1 LPVLAD
7 ELRRQ
12 VPRKGAAVSDERIW
26 QIRLP
31 DGSMWIA
38 EDSRPDN
45 PRASWIYARSTAD
58 MFAREVGGTVVEV
71 TRRQKEKLLDQ
82 EIASALNEPKPAQ
95 KTPKAAKTPKT
106 RTRPFPRAAQRAIRK
121 AILEN
126 VPLKHAARSAV
137 DTARDEAADDAEHS
151 AALRTLKA
159 GLPATLWIGYDPD
172 KDFAMVNTVAP
183 VWVNEDPQGEDP
195 RHWMQIERDEIARIL
210 VEAA

>member
-1 LPVLAD
+1 
-7 ELRRQ
+7 
-12 VPRKGAAVSDERIW
+12 VSDERIW

-45 PRASWIYARSTAD
+45 PRASWIYARATAD

-82 EIASALNEPKPAQ
+82 EIASALAEPKP
-95 KTPKAAKTPKT
+95 TPKT
-106 RTRPFPRAAQRAIRK
+106 TKAPKAPKMRTRPFARAAQRAIRT
-121 AILEN
+121 AILES
-126 VPLKHAARSAV
+126 VPLNHAARSAV
-137 DTARDEAADDAEHS
+137 DTARDEDTDDAEHN

-159 GLPATLWIGYDPD
+159 GLPATLWIGHDPD
-172 KDFAMVNTVAP
+172 EDFAMANTVAP
-183 VWVNEDPQGEDP
+183 IWIDEDPQGEDP

-210 VEAA
+210 VEDA

>member
-1 LPVLAD
+1 M
-7 ELRRQ
+7 
-12 VPRKGAAVSDERIW
+12 SDERIW

-82 EIASALNEPKPAQ
+82 EIASALNEPKPAPTTP
-95 KTPKAAKTPKT
+95 KTPKTAKTPKT
-106 RTRPFPRAAQRAIRK
+106 RTRPFARAARRAIRT
-121 AILEN
+121 AILES
-126 VPLKHAARSAV
+126 VPLNHAARAAV
-137 DTARDEAADDAEHS
+137 DTAREGADDDAEYN

-159 GLPATLWIGYDPD
+159 GLPVTLWVGYDPD
-172 KDFAMVNTVAP
+172 EDFAMANTVAP
-183 VWVNEDPQGEDP
+183 VWIDEDPQGEDP
-195 RHWMQIERDEIARIL
+195 RHWMQIERDEIASIL
-210 VEAA
+210 VEGA